1 MINLKDYSVS
11 LSNLH
16 VTIDTL
22 KNFNQLINYYS
33 EDMPGAAYLIAK
45 INYNNNI
52 DFQVDRKII
61 VTALKAQRQKLVDYL
76 ATLHID
82 ASDFTEE

>member
-16 VTIDTL
+16 VTIDAL

-76 ATLHID
+76 ATLNID

>member
-1 MINLKDYSVS
+1 MISLKDYSVP

-16 VTIDTL
+16 VTIHAL

-33 EDMPGAAYLIAK
+33 EDAPGPAYLTARIK
-45 INYNNNI
+45 YNNGI
-52 DFQVDRKII
+52 DFQVDREII
-61 VTALKAQRQKLVDYL
+61 ITALKAQRQKLVDYL
-76 ATLHID
+76 ATMLID